1 MTSQAGLTVS
11 VTPRALLYCFCICLT
26 SVVAAWALPQRLT
39 ASTPRTRLTD
49 AAALSHGHGN
59 TRCSQILLPLDS
71 RTKLANILESE
82 QAHVGVE
89 VGVQRG
95 EFAQTML
102 QSWSHNTK
110 YYLVDIWAPLDNYLD
125 ISNVGKLFTQMLLV
139 HTRTTAGVMDP
150 TLFVPCCF

>member
-1 MTSQAGLTVS
+1 M
-11 VTPRALLYCFCICLT
+11 
-26 SVVAAWALPQRLT
+26 
-39 ASTPRTRLTD
+39 
-49 AAALSHGHGN
+49 
-59 TRCSQILLPLDS
+59 LPLVS
-71 RTKLANILESE
+71 RIKLANILESE

-110 YYLVDIWAPLDNYLD
+110 YYLVDIWEPLDDYLD

-150 TLFVPCCF
+150 TLFVACCF